1 MYVHVAD
8 APGITSFS
16 TSKQSLGQRKLGKQ
30 VPLPTSLH
38 TSMVPNTTWRPSKKL
53 SPMMMT
59 MAPPVVQPSL
69 GLMALMQGVA
79 KQIGKKKSGLPIGS

>member
-1 MYVHVAD
+1 MLLFYELLD
-8 APGITSFS
+8 SPDQNNLWTKEDQE
-16 TSKQSLGQRKLGKQ
+16 SKL
-30 VPLPTSLH
+30 PLPTSLH
-38 TSMVPNTTWRPSKKL
+38 TSMVPNTTWSPSKKL

-79 KQIGKKKSGLPIGS
+79 KKTGEEKSALSLGG